1 MQSELEKVTA
11 EIEEATRC
19 MGDGLDERAADHLAA
34 ASALLDALITTGP
47 STSSKSASPEPPVLR
62 RRVAA

>member
-1 MQSELEKVTA
+1 MQTELAIVTA

-19 MGDGLDERAADHLAA
+19 IGDGLEDQAADHLAA
-34 ASALLDALITTGP
+34 AATLLDALITG
-47 STSSKSASPEPPVLR
+47 SSSKSAPESQVLG

>member
-1 MQSELEKVTA
+1 MQSELAKVTA

-19 MGDGLDERAADHLAA
+19 MGDGLDDQAADHLAVA
-34 ASALLDALITTGP
+34 ATLLDALITG
-47 STSSKSASPEPPVLR
+47 SSSESAAESQVLG

>member
-19 MGDGLDERAADHLAA
+19 MGEGLDERAADHLAA
-34 ASALLDALITTGP
+34 AAALLDALITGP
-47 STSSKSASPEPPVLR
+47 SASSKFATPDSRALGRS
-62 RRVAA
+62 VAA

>member
-1 MQSELEKVTA
+1 MQSELEKVNA

-19 MGDGLDERAADHLAA
+19 MGDGLEDQAADHLAA
-34 ASALLDALITTGP
+34 AAALLDTLITAP
-47 STSSKSASPEPPVLR
+47 SRNSAAESQVLG